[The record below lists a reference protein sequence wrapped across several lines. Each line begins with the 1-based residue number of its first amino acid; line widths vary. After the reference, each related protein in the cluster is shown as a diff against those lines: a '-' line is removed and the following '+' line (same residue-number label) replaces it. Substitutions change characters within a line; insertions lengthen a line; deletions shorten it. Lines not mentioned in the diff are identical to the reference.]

1 MRGSAGRAAIAFRR
15 VDGVAHAWCVHSEPS
30 RKANPLPCQCMT
42 RRRLSDI
49 AGWALTLCL
58 LIDAAYVGSLYLA
71 RRGARDSPDVIRS
84 RIAST
89 ICCALVSW
97 SPLAVVILAGDGQA
111 G

>member
-1 MRGSAGRAAIAFRR
+1 
-15 VDGVAHAWCVHSEPS
+15 
-30 RKANPLPCQCMT
+30 MT